1 MKYIITLNSTRY
13 EVEVEESKA
22 VITSA
27 SQVAAA
33 PAAAPAPVA
42 APAPQPAAPPAP
54 PAREAAEVEGTKV
67 LAPMPGSIV
76 SVKVTEGKAV
86 KAGAVILVLEAMKM
100 ENDITAPVDGIVAQL
115 HVSKGSSVNT
125 DELLAVITKQ

>member
-13 EVEVEESKA
+13 EVEVEESNA
-22 VITSA
+22 VITST
-27 SQVAAA
+27 SQAAAPPPAVAA
-33 PAAAPAPVA
+33 PAAE
-42 APAPQPAAPPAP
+42 PAPQPPPP
-54 PAREAAEVEGTKV
+54 PAREPADVDGIKV

-86 KAGAVILVLEAMKM
+86 KAGAVIVVLEAMKM
-100 ENDITAPVDGIVAQL
+100 ENDIVAPADGIVAQL

-125 DELLAVITKQ
+125 DELLAVITPQ